1 MRAALSLTIV
11 GISLALFGC
20 KNDDAQSSDKTETI
34 LRDIVDEVVP
44 TLPMQ
49 VDQITTLYGVRVDMT
64 SPATLVYQFRI
75 DRSYDLGSKN
85 LDSLIAE
92 RERQALNYY
101 CSQPAIEP
109 LRDLGVSFEYNY
121 SARDMTYLFSVVMHP
136 RECNA

>member
-1 MRAALSLTIV
+1 MRAALNLTV
-11 GISLALFGC
+11 VAISLVLFGC
-20 KNDDAQSSDKTETI
+20 KNDGAQSSDKTEKI

-49 VDQITTLYGVRVDMT
+49 IDQVTTLYGVRVDRT

-75 DRSYDLGSKN
+75 DLTSEGI
-85 LDSLIAE
+85 DSLIAD

-101 CSQPAIEP
+101 CSQPAIDP

-121 SARDMTYLFSVVMHP
+121 SAKDMTYLFSVTVRP
-136 RECNA
+136 NDCKT